1 MAGHKITKKR
11 KDLKYYYDQFMGVKE
26 AQGISDAQN
35 YDYQTQMK
43 IFLNASHNSVDYDT
57 LNQDVLD
64 FFSAIPDTSPARFN
78 KPYNLINCFLNW
90 LVDEE
95 VIKAN
100 PIKKNKIKK
109 RVDEGNIHPVQIDDL
124 KKFLKVIPEDEI
136 VGFRNKCIIYVMLDT
151 GMRTCEILR
160 IHDNSLDLKNKRII
174 LTQQDTKTKRERIVY
189 LKTATCTMLKDWLE
203 IKPDNW
209 QDYLFPNYEGKKLN
223 INRLDIDFKKYSEES
238 GVKITPYQLRHTYA
252 SMVAEEGCDAFLLQ
266 QMMGHSNMSMT
277 KRYIELKAQYK
288 QSKHDEYSPINKL
301 TATQRKKKISK

>member
-1 MAGHKITKKR
+1 MAGHKITKKT

-124 KKFLKVIPEDEI
+124 KKFLKVIPEDEV

-160 IHDNSLDLKNKRII
+160 IHHNSLDLKNKRII
-174 LTQQDTKTKRERIVY
+174 LTQEDECKVTKDVNSADIGGWGIILEGTTFLLGDSIDAARLHKELKQQYGRLVEPSKENCCGGKQDDLSDVP
-189 LKTATCTMLKDWLE
+189 LKD
-203 IKPDNW
+203 
-209 QDYLFPNYEGKKLN
+209 F
-223 INRLDIDFKKYSEES
+223 
-238 GVKITPYQLRHTYA
+238 
-252 SMVAEEGCDAFLLQ
+252 AF
-266 QMMGHSNMSMT
+266 
-277 KRYIELKAQYK
+277 
-288 QSKHDEYSPINKL
+288 
-301 TATQRKKKISK
+301 